1 MYTITFNKQFRDL
14 GLSTYLNYSHQT
26 YWDRAPNDRYNL
38 MVSRYFDIG
47 DFKNVSVS
55 LSAYRNR
62 YNERND
68 DGCTCRCRCPGAAP
82 GRSVTT

>member
-1 MYTITFNKQFRDL
+1 MYTITFNKQFREL

-26 YWDRAPNDRYNL
+26 YWDRAPNDRYNP

-68 DGCTCRCRCPGAAP
+68 DGMYSSLSLPGAVA
-82 GRSVTT
+82 RSVTT

>member
-1 MYTITFNKQFRDL
+1 
-14 GLSTYLNYSHQT
+14 
-26 YWDRAPNDRYNL
+26 

-68 DGCTCRCRCPGAAP
+68 DGCICRCRCPGAVQA
-82 GRSVTT
+82 RSVTT